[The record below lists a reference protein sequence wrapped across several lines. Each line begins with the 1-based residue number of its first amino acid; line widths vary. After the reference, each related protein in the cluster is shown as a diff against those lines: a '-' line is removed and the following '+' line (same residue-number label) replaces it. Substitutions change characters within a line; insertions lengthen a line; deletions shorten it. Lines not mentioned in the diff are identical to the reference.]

1 MQDEEKRKKGEEFIR
16 KTHAAVE
23 AGKEK
28 LTPEQLNKKIK
39 NTVSSWWKD
48 ESKGYQGFRDRG
60 KTDPEFFAH
69 NFARAGVGIKEGWEY
84 TKETLRGY
92 IDVESL
98 EDGGEVWSDYEQEY
112 IRTGFDQDFRDGFEA
127 H

>member
-1 MQDEEKRKKGEEFIR
+1 MDNKDFVNDFMKKLREQVASTEKQPTREDEDR
-16 KTHAAVE
+16 
-23 AGKEK
+23 
-28 LTPEQLNKKIK
+28 KIK
-39 NTVSSWWKD
+39 NYVRSWWKN
-48 ESKGYQGFRDRG
+48 ESKGYKGMRDRG

-69 NFARAGVGIKEGWEY
+69 NFARAGVGLKDGWEF

-98 EDGGEVWSDYEQEY
+98 EDGGEVWKEYEKEY
-112 IRTGFDQDFRDGFEA
+112 NRTGFSQEFRDGIKN